1 MLTRK
6 HFKAAAENNRKVI
19 EAFSSSKGYSPE
31 QKRMILQVLYRMMYV
46 QAEWMS
52 RENPNFNWS
61 RFLNA
66 SGVEPLEEKYFG
78 GNYD

>member
-6 HFKAAAENNRKVI
+6 HFKAAAEKNKEVI
-19 EAFSSSKGYSPE
+19 EAFSFSKGYSPE
-31 QKRMILQVLYRMMYV
+31 QQLIILKARTKMVQA

-66 SGVEPLEEKYFG
+66 SGITSENIF
-78 GNYD
+78 

>member
-6 HFKAAAENNRKVI
+6 HFKAAAEKNKEVI
-19 EAFSSSKGYSPE
+19 EAFSFSKGYSPE
-31 QKRMILQVLYRMMYV
+31 QTLIILKALNKMVQA

-66 SGVEPLEEKYFG
+66 SGITSENIF
-78 GNYD
+78 

>member
-6 HFKAAAENNRKVI
+6 HFKAAAEKNKEVI
-19 EAFSSSKGYSPE
+19 EAFSFSKGYSPE
-31 QKRMILQVLYRMMYV
+31 QKLIILKALYRMV
-46 QAEWMS
+46 QAQADWMS

-66 SGVEPLEEKYFG
+66 SGITSENIF
-78 GNYD
+78 

>member
-6 HFKAAAENNRKVI
+6 HFKAAAEKNKEVI
-19 EAFSSSKGYSPE
+19 EAFSFSKGYSPE
-31 QKRMILQVLYRMMYV
+31 QKLIILKALNKMVNA

-52 RENPNFNWS
+52 RENSNFNWS

-66 SGVEPLEEKYFG
+66 SGITSENIF
-78 GNYD
+78 

>member
-6 HFKAAAENNRKVI
+6 HFKAAAEKNKEVI

-31 QKRMILQVLYRMMYV
+31 QKRMILQVLYRLIYA

-52 RENPNFNWS
+52 FENPNFN
-61 RFLNA
+61 RDKFLKA
-66 SGVEPLEEKYFG
+66 SGVEPLEE
-78 GNYD
+78 N

>member
-6 HFKAAAENNRKVI
+6 HFKAAAEKNKEVI
-19 EAFSSSKGYSPE
+19 EAFSFSKGYSPE
-31 QKRMILQVLYRMMYV
+31 QKLIILNKMVQA

-66 SGVEPLEEKYFG
+66 SGITSENIF
-78 GNYD
+78 

>member
-6 HFKAAAENNRKVI
+6 HFKAAAEKNKEVI
-19 EAFSSSKGYSPE
+19 EAFSFSKGHSPE
-31 QKRMILQVLYRMMYV
+31 QKRIILQALHIMVNA

-52 RENPNFNWS
+52 RENPNFNLS

-66 SGVEPLEEKYFG
+66 SGIKPLEEK
-78 GNYD
+78 

>member
-6 HFKAAAENNRKVI
+6 HFKAAAEKNKEVI
-19 EAFSSSKGYSPE
+19 ETFSSSKGYSPE
-31 QKRMILQVLYRMMYV
+31 QKLIILKALTKMVQA

-66 SGVEPLEEKYFG
+66 SGITSENIF
-78 GNYD
+78 

>member
-6 HFKAAAENNRKVI
+6 HFKAAAEKNKEVI

-31 QKRMILQVLYRMMYV
+31 QKRIILKALHRMV
-46 QAEWMS
+46 QAQAEWMS

-66 SGVEPLEEKYFG
+66 SGVEPLEE
-78 GNYD
+78 N

>member
-6 HFKAAAENNRKVI
+6 HFKAAAEKNKEVI
-19 EAFSSSKGYSPE
+19 EAFSFSKGYSPE
-31 QKRMILQVLYRMMYV
+31 QKLIILKALNKMVQA

-66 SGVEPLEEKYFG
+66 SGITSENIF
-78 GNYD
+78 

>member
-1 MLTRK
+1 MLIRK
-6 HFKAAAENNRKVI
+6 NLKAAAEKNKEVI
-19 EAFSSSKGYSPE
+19 EAFSFSKGYSPE
-31 QKRMILQVLYRMMYV
+31 QKLIILKALTKMVQA

-66 SGVEPLEEKYFG
+66 SGITSENIF
-78 GNYD
+78 

>member
-6 HFKAAAENNRKVI
+6 HFEAAAEKNKEVI
-19 EAFSSSKGYSPE
+19 EAFSFSKGHSPE
-31 QKRMILQVLYRMMYV
+31 QKRIILQALHRMINA

-66 SGVEPLEEKYFG
+66 SGVEPLEEK
-78 GNYD
+78 

>member
-6 HFKAAAENNRKVI
+6 HFEAAAEKNKEVI
-19 EAFSSSKGYSPE
+19 EAFSFSKGYSPE
-31 QKRMILQVLYRMMYV
+31 QKIIILKAITKMVQA

-66 SGVEPLEEKYFG
+66 SGITSENIF
-78 GNYD
+78 

>member
-6 HFKAAAENNRKVI
+6 HFKAAAEKNKEVI
-19 EAFSSSKGYSPE
+19 EAFSSSKGHSPE
-31 QKRMILQVLYRMMYV
+31 QKRIILQVLYRMVYA

-52 RENPNFNWS
+52 RENPNFIWS

-66 SGVEPLEEKYFG
+66 SGVKPLEEK
-78 GNYD
+78 